1 MPSGALLIAGTTSD
15 AGKSVVAAALC
26 RWLARQGV
34 RVAPFKA
41 QNMSNN
47 SAVCVDPVTGQGAEI
62 GRAQAMQAAAA
73 GVRPEPA
80 MNPVLLKPGGDRS
93 SQVVVLGRAM
103 AQADA
108 LSYQSLKKR
117 LLGTVL
123 DAFDDLRSRYDVVVC
138 EGAGSPAEINLRAG
152 DLANLGLAQAR
163 RLATVVV
170 GDIDRGGV
178 FAAFHGTVALLDA
191 VDQALISGFI
201 VNRFRGDPALLS
213 PGLRMIEG
221 HTGRPVLGVLPYLR
235 DIWLDAEDSLTL
247 EARPGTLGRRAPAGR
262 EPLTVTVVQLP
273 RVSNFTDVDALMLE
287 PGVEVSFTTGPRGI
301 AEADLVVLPGTK
313 ATVGDLEWLRERGI
327 ADALVRRVAADGP
340 VFGIC
345 GGYQMLGETIDDH
358 VESRSGLVKG
368 LGLLPVA
375 TRFVETKTLAR
386 PVGTGLGA
394 TVATAYEIHHGQVR
408 VDGGDPLF
416 TDGGDGGAALDGCV
430 SGPVLGTLW
439 HGTVE
444 SDGFRRALL
453 AWVARRTGRAFTADP
468 TTDFAAAREAQYD
481 RLADALAEHVDTDA
495 LLRLIE
501 DGPTPGLRLLPP
513 GATANA

>member
-1 MPSGALLIAGTTSD
+1 MVEGALLVAGTTSD
-15 AGKSVVAAALC
+15 AGKSVVTAALC

-47 SAVCVDPVTGQGAEI
+47 SAVCVDPVTGRGAEI

-73 GVRPEPA
+73 GARPEPA
-80 MNPVLLKPGGDRS
+80 MNPVLLKPGSDRS
-93 SQVVVLGRAM
+93 SQVVVLGRPR

-108 LSYQSLKKR
+108 LSYQDLKKE

-152 DLANLGLAQAR
+152 DLANLGLARAR
-163 RLATVVV
+163 NLPTLVV

-178 FAAFHGTVALLDA
+178 FAAFHGTVALLEGA
-191 VDQALISGFI
+191 DQALISGFL
-201 VNRFRGDPALLS
+201 VNRFRGDRALLD

-247 EARPGTLGRRAPAGR
+247 EARPTALGRGSRAGS

-287 PGVEVSFTTGPRGI
+287 PGVEVSFTTSARGI

-313 ATVGDLEWLRERGI
+313 ATVGDLEWLRARGI
-327 ADALVRRVAADGP
+327 ADAVARRVAADGP

-345 GGYQMLGETIDDH
+345 GGYQMLGESVDDP
-358 VESRSGLVKG
+358 VESRRGLVKG
-368 LGLLPVA
+368 LGLLPV
-375 TRFVETKTLAR
+375 TTSFTQDKTLTR
-386 PVGTGLGA
+386 PAGRGLGA
-394 TVATAYEIHHGQVR
+394 QVGTAYEIHHGQVR
-408 VDGGDPLF
+408 VHGGEQLF
-416 TDGGDGGAALDGCV
+416 AGTDGGAGDGCV

-439 HGTVE
+439 HGTLE

-453 AWVARRTGRAFTADP
+453 EWVARRTGRGFVADP
-468 TTDFAAAREAQYD
+468 ETDFAAARQAQYD

-495 LLRLIE
+495 LQRLIE
-501 DGPTPGLRLLPP
+501 CGPTPGLRLLPP
-513 GATANA
+513 GA